1 MVLVTALP
9 QSGMKRRALL
19 SSIAVGAIGSA
30 GCLAQTRGGNPTN
43 TPTPTDMPEQVE
55 SVEFSI
61 REEGAESPAAPTVE
75 FVPSKNQV
83 RVTGTMWAGNPCHEA
98 HLESL
103 TYDDQNGKLDVLVTV
118 KKVRS
123 GCPDSLGTDTY
134 EVLITMQSQ
143 LPETVTATQ
152 KDIDGESQT
161 TTASST

>member
-1 MVLVTALP
+1 
-9 QSGMKRRALL
+9 MKRRAFL
-19 SSIAVGAIGSA
+19 SLVAVGAIGNA
-30 GCLAQTRGGNPTN
+30 GCVAQTSGGNPTE
-43 TPTPTDMPEQVE
+43 TPTSTDMPEQVK
-55 SVEFSI
+55 SVEFSVL
-61 REEGAESPAAPTVE
+61 EEGAESPAAPTIE

-83 RVTGTMWAGNPCHEA
+83 RITGTMWAGNPCHEA
-98 HLESL
+98 QLESL
-103 TYDDQNGKLDVLVTV
+103 TYDDQNDKLDVLVTV

-152 KDIDGESQT
+152 KDIDGESET

>member
-1 MVLVTALP
+1 MVLFTALP
-9 QSGMKRRALL
+9 QSGMKRRTLL
-19 SSIAVGAIGSA
+19 PSIAVGAIGSA
-30 GCLAQTRGGNPTN
+30 GCVAQTSGGDPTN

-61 REEGAESPAAPTVE
+61 LKEGAESPAAPTVE
-75 FVPSKNQV
+75 FVPSKNQI
-83 RVTGTMWAGNPCHEA
+83 RITGTMWAGNPCHEA

-103 TYDDQNGKLDVLVTV
+103 TYDAQEDELDVLVHV

-134 EVLITMQSQ
+134 EVLITMRSR

-152 KDIDGESQT
+152 KDIDGESET
-161 TTASST
+161 TTASSS